1 MGYMYNSQ
9 RHVTW
14 NYELCCLER
23 WMLLLNAAEGK
34 MVMRV
39 LLYYSVLQ
47 FSSVWIFVVP
57 SFAKFDDQV
66 VGWRGNT
73 CCVHSNLNCRFHKL
87 IYTMNVPPKLGI
99 LGRDW

>member
-1 MGYMYNSQ
+1 
-9 RHVTW
+9 
-14 NYELCCLER
+14 
-23 WMLLLNAAEGK
+23 MLLSNAAEGK
-34 MVMRV
+34 MVMCV
-39 LLYYSVLQ
+39 LLCCSVLQ

-87 IYTMNVPPKLGI
+87 IYTMNVPQKLGI

>member
-1 MGYMYNSQ
+1 
-9 RHVTW
+9 
-14 NYELCCLER
+14 
-23 WMLLLNAAEGK
+23 MLLSNAAEGK
-34 MVMRV
+34 LVMCV
-39 LLYYSVLQ
+39 LLCCSVLQ

-57 SFAKFDDQV
+57 SFVKFDDQV

-99 LGRDW
+99 LERDW